1 MSFWCVDL
9 KSRKLSGIGGRKTMC
24 TIKPAS
30 RSKHVEVLPLIWM
43 RLCDTEIKHYRRC
56 LLILNGLRVLM
67 EWAWLFCTSHRL
79 QSIYLS
85 ICHPHSDDA
94 TLSLGLETMMHATF
108 VITPLVTFFHTAC
121 AFFCFCSFFL
131 PLLGCSFFQ
140 VLKILI
146 WKSF

>member
-1 MSFWCVDL
+1 VSFWCVDL

-30 RSKHVEVLPLIWM
+30 RSKHVDVLPLIWM

-108 VITPLVTFFHTAC
+108 VITPLVKKIHTAC
-121 AFFCFCSFFL
+121 AFFCSFVL
-131 PLLGCSFFQ
+131 PLLGCSFFR

-146 WKSF
+146 WKSL